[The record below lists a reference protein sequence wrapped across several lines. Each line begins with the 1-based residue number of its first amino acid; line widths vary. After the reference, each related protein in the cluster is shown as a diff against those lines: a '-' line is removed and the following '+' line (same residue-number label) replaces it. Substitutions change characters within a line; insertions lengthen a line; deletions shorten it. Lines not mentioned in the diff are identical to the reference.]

1 MGLND
6 RDYAREPDQGL
17 HFQLPQSAVGLII
30 AVNIGLYILDALL
43 DGQLSDRL
51 ALSADLFH
59 RPWNCWQLITSAFVH
74 DFGSVWHILFN
85 MLLLWVTG
93 RDVEQMYGRNE
104 FLRLYFVAA
113 VFSGLCWAAS
123 ENWLMHRPAATMVGA
138 SGAVCCIW
146 VLFALHFPSRM
157 MLLGGFLPVPIW
169 LLGVIS
175 IGNDFLGFVQ
185 ELRGARIDNTAFE
198 AHLGGAV
205 LALLYQRFGW
215 NFGRMLPRSVTMTAP
230 PSRSLGNRTKLKLHQ
245 PEGNDPPV
253 NLESEVD
260 RILEKISAS
269 GTDSLTPEEKRTLER
284 ASARYQKRRQ

>member
-6 RDYAREPDQGL
+6 RDYAREPSQGMHL
-17 HFQLPQSAVGLII
+17 QLPQSAVGLII
-30 AVNIGLYILDALL
+30 AVNIALYILDALL
-43 DGQLSDRL
+43 DGRLSDRL
-51 ALSADLFH
+51 ALSADLFQ
-59 RPWNCWQLITSAFVH
+59 RPWNCWQLVTSAFVH
-74 DFGSVWHILFN
+74 DYGSVWHILFN
-85 MLLLWVTG
+85 MMLLWITG

-113 VFSGLCWAAS
+113 IFSGLCWTAS
-123 ENWLMHRPAATMVGA
+123 ETWLMHQPSATMVGA

-175 IGNDFLGFVQ
+175 ISNDFLGFLQ

-198 AHLGGAV
+198 AHLGGAI
-205 LALLYQRFGW
+205 LALCYQRFNW

-230 PSRSLGNRTKLKLHQ
+230 SLRPSGSRPKLKLHQ
-245 PEGNDPPV
+245 PEGTEPPV

-269 GTDSLTPEEKRTLER
+269 GTDSLTPEEKKTLER